1 MFLAFH
7 YGSELVFYLRW
18 LWALRIHQNLF
29 YTETKGEELNAFINV
44 PVRGE
49 VSPPPG

>member
-18 LWALRIHQNLF
+18 LWALRIHPNLSH
-29 YTETKGEELNAFINV
+29 TGTKGAELNAFIINV
-44 PVRGE
+44 SVRGE
-49 VSPPPG
+49 VSP